1 DERDAPLEALVDS
14 VSERLP
20 QGGHHRERARS
31 SEPFEHL
38 RLIEIGRERDTAKGR
53 SRGVREKRSDALGRP
68 GTRGRTE
75 ELELDPLKQ
84 LRLECVQA
92 CGERLEALALF
103 EPAEEGNALDSPVG
117 DRGSRL
123 LLAGG
128 SGTRQVWNHE
138 RSGRQPPPLLL
149 HPFYDIFAG
158 ADDDVRELE
167 RCSLEGA

>member
-1 DERDAPLEALVDS
+1 
-14 VSERLP
+14 
-20 QGGHHRERARS
+20 
-31 SEPFEHL
+31 
-38 RLIEIGRERDTAKGR
+38 
-53 SRGVREKRSDALGRP
+53 
-68 GTRGRTE
+68 
-75 ELELDPLKQ
+75 
-84 LRLECVQA
+84 
-92 CGERLEALALF
+92 

-149 HPFYDIFAG
+149 HPFDDIFAG

-167 RCSLEGA
+167 RCSLEGADTEQIRKDTHHPRDILDPEPGAVTDDHEERVLKPQSQ